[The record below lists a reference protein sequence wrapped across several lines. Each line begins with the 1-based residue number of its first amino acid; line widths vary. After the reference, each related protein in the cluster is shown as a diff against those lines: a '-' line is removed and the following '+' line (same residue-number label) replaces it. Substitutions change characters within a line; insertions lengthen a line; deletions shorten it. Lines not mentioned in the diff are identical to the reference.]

1 MDFTEMKRNKD
12 IRSAIDFEKAY
23 DFLGLNFLLTS
34 LDLFCF
40 GVSFISWTMTSFYS
54 IVNVKR
60 GV

>member
-1 MDFTEMKRNKD
+1 MKRNKD

-40 GVSFISWTMTSFYS
+40 GISFISWTMTFFYS

>member
-1 MDFTEMKRNKD
+1 MKRNKD

>member
-23 DFLGLNFLLTS
+23 DFLSLNFLLTS

-40 GVSFISWTMTSFYS
+40 GVSFISWTMTFFYS